1 VCSVTARRP
10 CGFADHA
17 ISGISRKTRNE
28 AGRRD
33 AEAASL
39 VSDTITL
46 LFTDIEG
53 STRRWEHL
61 PEQMA
66 VALARHDAIMR
77 SAIAARNGTVF
88 KTIGDAF
95 CAAFHAPDDGLQ
107 AALVVQR
114 ALAAED
120 WGEIGHVRVRIALH
134 TGAVQHRDNDY
145 FGLPGQSH

>member
-1 VCSVTARRP
+1 M
-10 CGFADHA
+10 F
-17 ISGISRKTRNE
+17 GISRKTRNE

-39 VSDTITL
+39 LSDTITL
-46 LFTDIEG
+46 LFTGIEG
-53 STRRWEHL
+53 STRHWEHL

-107 AALVVQR
+107 AALAAQR

-120 WGEIGHVRVRIALH
+120 WGEIGHVRADGAPHRRRAAPRQRLLRTPRSIAL
-134 TGAVQHRDNDY
+134 TTRPV
-145 FGLPGQSH
+145 LPSTPA